1 MFSPVMQKSFLAEVA
16 TSLYNRYGDELS
28 SLSIVLPT
36 RRARLFFSE
45 AISKVAQRP
54 IWQPEYMSIDD
65 VMATATDLKIGG
77 KMRIISELYKIY
89 RTHHDEPFD
98 KFYFWGEVLLADF
111 DLIDKYMID
120 ADMLFRN
127 IYDLKVL
134 EADLSYLTPEMRHI
148 IHTFWS
154 HFAEEAATSREKEAF
169 LKIWLSLAPIYHA
182 LRERLTSLGIAYQG
196 MLYRSVAELI
206 TQGKALPDTTR
217 HYVVVGFNALSE
229 CEKRLLKHLATNG
242 SCDFFWD
249 YDDYYTDHSEQ
260 EAGRFIREN
269 LRTYKPLVEI
279 THSNFV
285 GVSKRLHAVST
296 PSNIVQCKYLPT
308 ILREISPDMM
318 LDKQTAI
325 VLTDENLLMPLL
337 HSLPEQMMDKVNV
350 TMGHPLSKTTAY
362 SFTER
367 LISLNKNA
375 RRHGRSVTFYH
386 EDVTG
391 ILSHPYITQLEEQ
404 ASALHKRILDGH
416 LIRVEQE
423 FFSSSE
429 LLSTIFQY
437 HDNWEAMAE
446 QIVQVLRLLI
456 AKASESQEHSAL
468 KSTYIASML
477 TNIREVANCL
487 KECDIE
493 LSTSTFAT
501 LLRRHLSTIRIPFSG
516 EPLQGLQI
524 MGILE
529 TRALDFKNV
538 ILLSMTDDNFPGKH
552 GANSFIP
559 YNLRAAYG
567 MPTPEHHEGVY
578 AYYFYRLV
586 QRAERVYMLYS
597 SHTDEKS
604 TGEQSRYIYQLEYE
618 APYTIERT
626 NVGVDVEATEQ
637 KEIVVEKDASIMQRL
652 EEYLSED
659 SKRYLSP
666 SALAPYI
673 VCPLRFYFSSIAKI
687 RPVEEMDESVDNRM
701 FGTILHSAMQH
712 LYEGLKGLDNPT
724 EQLRQLLKGERIEKA
739 VEEAISVEFLKDKSL
754 TAKDFSGNLMLVKE
768 VVTRYIR
775 HGVVPYDIRN
785 GGFSFVGFE
794 QEISYAFPI
803 SRNRKVNIGGK
814 ADRIDSLSNGNLRVV
829 DYKTGEPHNNFDGMD
844 GLFRDKKRNLQS
856 NILQT
861 LIYSM
866 ILSKTHHRNVEPAL
880 YYVRNIHREE
890 FSPRII
896 DNLSKESLGV
906 DYASYAECFE
916 QELAAVLDELFDA
929 DIPFR
934 QCPKDDAEGCKFC
947 DFKTICKR

>member
-1 MFSPVMQKSFLAEVA
+1 MQKSFLAEVA
-16 TSLYNRYGDELS
+16 QELYNRYGDEVS

-45 AISKVAQRP
+45 ALSQIAQHP
-54 IWQPEYMSIDD
+54 IWQPEYMSIDE
-65 VMATATDLKIGG
+65 VMTTATSLKLGS

-154 HFAEEAATSREKEAF
+154 HFAEEAATSREKEEF

-196 MLYRSVAELI
+196 MIYRSVAENI
-206 TQGKALPDTTR
+206 AQGKALPDTTR
-217 HYVVVGFNALSE
+217 HYAIVGFNALSE
-229 CEKRLLKHLATNG
+229 GEKRLLKYLATNG
-242 SCDFFWD
+242 ACDFFWD
-249 YDDYYTDHSEQ
+249 YDNYYTDHSEQ
-260 EAGRFIREN
+260 EAGRFIRDNIRE
-269 LRTYKPLVEI
+269 YKPLVEI
-279 THSNFV
+279 SHSNFEDI
-285 GVSKRLHAVST
+285 KKKLHVVST

-308 ILREISPDMM
+308 ILSEISPDLL

-337 HSLPEQMMDKVNV
+337 HSLPEQLKDKVNV
-350 TMGHPLSKTTAY
+350 TMGHPLNKTTAY

-367 LISLNKNA
+367 LLALNKNA
-375 RRHGRSVTFYH
+375 RRHGESVTFYH

-391 ILSHPYITQLEEQ
+391 ILSHPYIVLHEEQ
-404 ASALHKRILDGH
+404 APSLHKRIIDGH

-429 LLSTIFQY
+429 LLSAIFHY
-437 HDNWEAMAE
+437 TDEWEAMAE

-456 AKASESQEHSAL
+456 AKASDCQEHSAL
-468 KSTYIASML
+468 KSSSLATML
-477 TNIREVANCL
+477 TSIREVVNCL

-493 LSTSTFAT
+493 INTSTFTA
-501 LLRRHLSTIRIPFSG
+501 LLRRHISTIRIPFSG

-586 QRAERVYMLYS
+586 QRAERVDMLYS

-626 NVGVDVEATEQ
+626 NVGVDVEATDQ
-637 KEIVVEKDASIMQRL
+637 KEIVVEKDATIMQRL

-673 VCPLRFYFSSIAKI
+673 VCPLRFYFSAIAKI
-687 RPVEEMDESVDNRM
+687 RPVEELDESVDNKV
-701 FGTILHSAMQH
+701 FGTILHTAMQH
-712 LYEGLKGLDNPT
+712 LYEELKGIDNPT
-724 EQLRQLLKGERIEKA
+724 EHLRQLLKGNKIETV
-739 VEEAISVEFLKDKSL
+739 VEQAIVSEFLKDKRLS
-754 TAKDFSGNLMLVKE
+754 AKDFSGNLMLVKE

-775 HGVVPYDIRN
+775 HGIIPYDIAN
-785 GGFSFVGFE
+785 DGFSFMGFE
-794 QEISYAFPI
+794 EKISYPFPI
-803 SRNRKVNIGGK
+803 GNNRKVNIGGL

-829 DYKTGEPHNNFDGMD
+829 DYKTGAPHNDFDGMD
-844 GLFRDKKRNLQS
+844 GLFRDKKRHLRG

-861 LIYSM
+861 MIYSM
-866 ILSKTHHRNVEPAL
+866 ILSKTYHRNVEPAL

-896 DNLSKESLGV
+896 DKLNRASIGV

-916 QELAAVLDELFDA
+916 QELAAVLNELFDA